1 MTSRN
6 KSTEKEKQRNR
17 NKVLSKL
24 HLPSVIHEQFRDVD
38 FKHNYSP
45 TSSSSSSITSNTGP
59 IRIFNI
65 QIPVN
70 LRNLGMELTQHVTVS
85 DVVDKVIRNG
95 DVIEENNH
103 TTEDKIKDFVQKEV
117 HKKFQEVCY
126 QFSSIVSLLP
136 EVLIKSRELSTT
148 KGYWG

>member
-1 MTSRN
+1 
-6 KSTEKEKQRNR
+6 
-17 NKVLSKL
+17 
-24 HLPSVIHEQFRDVD
+24 
-38 FKHNYSP
+38 
-45 TSSSSSSITSNTGP
+45 
-59 IRIFNI
+59 
-65 QIPVN
+65 
-70 LRNLGMELTQHVTVS
+70 MELTQHVTVS